1 MISAPALDTRF
12 RLTEALALD
21 LASSYGT
28 PLYVV
33 DEEHFRNKIRSYLLG
48 FRAAYAKSEISLASK
63 ANSTMA
69 LVKIAYLEGCCID
82 AASEGE
88 LRVALAA
95 GVPGSKCH
103 LHGNNKQIEE
113 LEFALANDIGHIVA
127 DNFEEI
133 ETLHRI
139 MTPAQR
145 ASTRIVVR
153 LAPGV
158 DPITH
163 AKISTGQADT
173 KFGFN
178 IADGSAEKAAG
189 RCLELGLN
197 LFGFHCHVG
206 SQLLDPGAQRSGGEL
221 IAGFAVEMKN
231 RHRFAAR
238 YLNVGGGLGVMYTN
252 ADQPMSM
259 AEYSRLIVDAV
270 TGALAGS
277 GIDPILGQEP
287 GRSLVAESAVT
298 LYRVGVVKTVP
309 SNAVGRRTYVGVD
322 GGLSDNPRPAMY
334 GSKYTVLRVA
344 PGTSAATSLPMTVS
358 GKHCETDKLFEDVE
372 LPADIKSGDLVQV
385 LCTGAYNS
393 TMASNYNRYQRPA
406 TALIRPDGTHNLIQR
421 RETWDEMLAREILPR
436 GLD

>member
-153 LAPGV
+153 LAP
-158 DPITH
+158 
-163 AKISTGQADT
+163 
-173 KFGFN
+173 
-178 IADGSAEKAAG
+178 
-189 RCLELGLN
+189 
-197 LFGFHCHVG
+197 
-206 SQLLDPGAQRSGGEL
+206 
-221 IAGFAVEMKN
+221 
-231 RHRFAAR
+231 
-238 YLNVGGGLGVMYTN
+238 
-252 ADQPMSM
+252 
-259 AEYSRLIVDAV
+259 
-270 TGALAGS
+270 ALT
-277 GIDPILGQEP
+277 
-287 GRSLVAESAVT
+287 RSLTPRSPRVRRIRNSAST
-298 LYRVGVVKTVP
+298 SPTEARRKPPGV
-309 SNAVGRRTYVGVD
+309 
-322 GGLSDNPRPAMY
+322 
-334 GSKYTVLRVA
+334 
-344 PGTSAATSLPMTVS
+344 
-358 GKHCETDKLFEDVE
+358 
-372 LPADIKSGDLVQV
+372 
-385 LCTGAYNS
+385 
-393 TMASNYNRYQRPA
+393 ASNW
-406 TALIRPDGTHNLIQR
+406 G
-421 RETWDEMLAREILPR
+421 
-436 GLD
+436 